1 MSKLKPVHCYLI
13 IIGAGIVLFF
23 NTLQNQFVFDDES
36 VVQGNES
43 IQSLSSIPKYFTAD
57 EGSVASPV
65 RPAIEPANS
74 SKVKAVL
81 IANRVFS
88 NRPNRQLLGEET

>member
-1 MSKLKPVHCYLI
+1 MRQAELADPRFRSPPPLQ
-13 IIGAGIVLFF
+13 AG
-23 NTLQNQFVFDDES
+23 
-36 VVQGNES
+36 
-43 IQSLSSIPKYFTAD
+43 LSAQALNFTYFTAD

-65 RPAIEPANS
+65 RPAIEPAIS
-74 SKVKAVL
+74 SNVKAVL